1 MNNDTEKPVFSHL
14 GNVKTKF
21 AYGILYL
28 HMAAIKKKHGL
39 NDLWNCH

>member
-1 MNNDTEKPVFSHL
+1 MNKDKEKPVFSHL

-28 HMAAIKKKHGL
+28 HMAEIKKKHGL
-39 NDLWNCH
+39 NDLWDYH